1 MFFYMVSVTLSIPE
15 EVKKKMDN
23 FEEINWSGF
32 IRKVI
37 LKKTKELEWKEAMLE
52 KVNEEEKIAEW
63 AQNLTKKDRERR
75 IKQLKKKGL
84 F

>member
-1 MFFYMVSVTLSIPE
+1 MVSVTLSIPE